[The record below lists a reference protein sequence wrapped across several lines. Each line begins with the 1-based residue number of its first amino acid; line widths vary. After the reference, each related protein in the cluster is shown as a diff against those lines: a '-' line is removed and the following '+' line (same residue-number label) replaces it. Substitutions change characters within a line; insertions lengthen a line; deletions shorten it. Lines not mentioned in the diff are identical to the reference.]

1 MAATLAELEAR
12 LALVEARLEEAEAVH
27 EIARMKARYGELVDA
42 RTAPGTD
49 DARRRELAREISL
62 LFSEDGVWDGGPG
75 NGRCEGRAA
84 IEERLAKQTL
94 AFSWHFFV
102 KPRIRVAGQ
111 RAWGTWDL
119 FAPFTTAEGRA
130 MWMTGVEH
138 DEYAFE
144 DGLWLHR
151 SMQLRVVF
159 SCPYDKGWARGG
171 QGPAPRSEPRASEGQ
186 ERS

>member
-1 MAATLAELEAR
+1 MATLAELEAR
-12 LALVEARLEEAEAVH
+12 VALLEGRLAEAEAVQ
-27 EIARMKARYGELVDA
+27 EIFRMKARYGELVDA
-42 RTAPGTD
+42 RTAPGVD
-49 DARRRELAREISL
+49 DARRRELAREIAG
-62 LFSEDGVWDGGPG
+62 LFTADGIWDGGPG

-102 KPRIRVAGQ
+102 KPQLRVAGE

-119 FAPFTTAEGRA
+119 LAPFTSADGRA

-138 DEYAFE
+138 DEYVRE

-151 SMQLRVVF
+151 SMQLHVVF
-159 SCPYDKGWARGG
+159 ACSHEKGWAR
-171 QGPAPRSEPRASEGQ
+171 RSEPTS
-186 ERS
+186 